1 MKKTEMK
8 VLKEKLLIAIKK
20 VIKDNK
26 VDLTTKMEK
35 VVKKSIKQIAKK
47 TAGKKNIVSANNGRK
62 PE

>member
-1 MKKTEMK
+1 MKKTERK
-8 VLKEKLLIAIKK
+8 ALKEKLLTAITK

-47 TAGKKNIVSANNGRK
+47 TAPKKNSVLTKVSSNN
-62 PE
+62 